1 CYTARRGTQ
10 ALFPESAFLCPE
22 ASGVSNGNPPAGSGP
37 AGAKGGAGGASGGI
51 VLTGSIAYDYLMSF
65 PGRFRDHIL
74 PDRLD
79 RLSLSFLVDSLVRRR
94 GGIAANIAYT
104 LALLG
109 ERPMVMATVGEDFED
124 YRGWLE
130 ARGVDTSAVRAV
142 PGVFTAS
149 FFVNTDQAHAQIASF
164 YTGAMAHAVSLR
176 FAELPCRPSLAVI
189 SANDPGAMIAYVREC
204 LELGMPYFY
213 DPGQQIVRLD
223 SPALVE
229 GIMGARAF
237 FVNDYELG
245 LVQEKTGLGMP
256 ELTERLEWITITRGD
271 QGADIFSRDGAIH
284 VPAIVPDVLV
294 DPTGV
299 GDAFRGGFFKG
310 YLRELPLER
319 CGQMGVLAATYC
331 LEHEGTQ
338 GHEYDLASFLE
349 RFRRHFPDGRELD
362 RLW

>member
-1 CYTARRGTQ
+1 MCA
-10 ALFPESAFLCPE
+10 E
-22 ASGVSNGNPPAGSGP
+22 ASGVSNGSGP
-37 AGAKGGAGGASGGI
+37 AGVQDPAGRSSGDI

-109 ERPMVMATVGEDFED
+109 ERPRVMATVGEDFED

-142 PGVFTAS
+142 PGVVTAS
-149 FFVNTDQAHAQIASF
+149 FFVNTDQAHSQIASF
-164 YTGAMAHAVSLR
+164 YTGAMAHAVGLR
-176 FAELPCRPSLAVI
+176 FADLPGLPALAVI

-204 LELGMPYFY
+204 LELGIPYFY
-213 DPGQQIVRLD
+213 DPGQQIVRLEA
-223 SPALVE
+223 PALLE
-229 GIMGARAF
+229 GILGARAF
-237 FVNDYELG
+237 FVNDYEFG
-245 LVQEKTGLGMP
+245 LVQEKTGLRLP

-271 QGADIFSRDGAIH
+271 QGAEIFSRDGTTHISA
-284 VPAIVPDVLV
+284 VVPDILV

-310 YLRELPLER
+310 YLRGLPLER
-319 CGQMGVLAATYC
+319 CGQMGALAATYC

-338 GHEYDLASFLE
+338 GHEFDLPAFLE

-362 RLW
+362 LLW